1 MNIMTKISLNEN
13 SKNQSFVEMKKFSSK
28 YKKDSLS
35 QLIPLNNIV
44 YRYFERKGKDM
55 TLK

>member
-28 YKKDSLS
+28 YKKR
-35 QLIPLNNIV
+35 LIPLNNIV

>member
-28 YKKDSLS
+28 YKKR
-35 QLIPLNNIV
+35 LIIPINPP
-44 YRYFERKGKDM
+44 K
-55 TLK
+55 

>member
-28 YKKDSLS
+28 YTKR
-35 QLIPLNNIV
+35 LIIPINPP
-44 YRYFERKGKDM
+44 K
-55 TLK
+55 

>member
-1 MNIMTKISLNEN
+1 MTKISLNEN